1 MTAPSRHQ
9 RRRAEATARAAAL
22 RERRR
27 LGVIDQERVDI
38 FQEIDRAGIWLM
50 FQPLKNLYGFYQRI
64 GDVAGVVVHSG
75 HPLPLQRFTAAHEY
89 GHHVLG
95 HSHSLDTEAEIE
107 GHPTGA
113 ADPIAEIEAQAFAG
127 ALLMPLHLVN
137 RAAADHDI
145 DFASPSPSQVYLL
158 AVRFGVSYQA
168 MRTQLRAYDL
178 VTADVFDQLDVP
190 PVQIKESLGN
200 GEAPADRRGELW
212 VLTEDTAPTG
222 LILQVND
229 EVIVQVAEAASTGYR
244 WRLGDHDPSVL
255 ALVGEQCVESPH
267 GEVLG
272 ATRTRSLR
280 FRAGEPGVSRL
291 HLGLSRAFGSRT
303 EIETLNVD
311 VAVASPV
318 TGNSPSGLYVDQHA
332 RLAARTR

>member
-1 MTAPSRHQ
+1 MATPSWHQ

-27 LGVIDQERVDI
+27 LGVINQERIDI
-38 FQEIDRAGIWLM
+38 FQEIDHAGIWLM

-64 GDVAGVVVHSG
+64 GDAAGVVVHSG
-75 HPLPLQRFTAAHEY
+75 HPRPLQRFTAAHEY

-95 HSHSLDTEAEIE
+95 HSHSFDTQAEIE
-107 GHPTGA
+107 GHPTDA
-113 ADPIAEIEAQAFAG
+113 ADPLAEIAAQAFAG

-137 RAAADHDI
+137 RVAAEHNT

-178 VTADVFDQLDVP
+178 VTADVFGELDVP
-190 PVQIKESLGN
+190 PVKIKESLGN
-200 GEAPADRRGELW
+200 GEAPADRRADLW

-222 LILQVND
+222 LLLQVDD
-229 EVIVQVAEAASTGYR
+229 EVIVRVPEAASTGYR
-244 WRLGDHDPSVL
+244 WRLGDHDRSVL
-255 ALVGEQCVESPH
+255 ALIDDQCVESAD
-267 GEVLG
+267 GDVLG

-280 FRAGEPGVSRL
+280 FRAGEPGVSSV
-291 HLGLSRAFGSRT
+291 HLGLSRAFGRGT

-318 TGNSPSGLYVDQHA
+318 TGDSPSGLYLDQHA
-332 RLAARTR
+332 KLPAWM